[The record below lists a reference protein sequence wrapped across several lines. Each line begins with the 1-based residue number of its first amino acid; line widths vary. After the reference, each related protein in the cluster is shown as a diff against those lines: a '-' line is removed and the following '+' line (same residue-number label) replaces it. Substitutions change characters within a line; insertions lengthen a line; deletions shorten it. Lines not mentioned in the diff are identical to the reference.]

1 MILPKNEKVKRD
13 GTQNI
18 KIWIY
23 GTPNIGKTT
32 FANQFPDALMIN
44 TDGNYKY
51 IDSPVISLVDNNK
64 DPWEVFI
71 EVIDTILKGE
81 HTYKTIVIDLL
92 EDVYQ
97 YARNYYCK
105 KLKIDHESE
114 LGFAKGYDIIR
125 NNFLIAL
132 RKLASAPY
140 NIVFISHEETEVVKD
155 RIGRETTVYK
165 TALPDKLAK
174 KISGM
179 VEITGRISAT
189 ANVDENGNPV
199 DKRVLQLSSNKE
211 QYGGNKIPTIK
222 ADNIELSYENLVK
235 AIKGIDLTEKK

>member
-1 MILPKNEKVKRD
+1 MILPKNEKIKRD
-13 GTQNI
+13 GSQNI
-18 KIWIY
+18 KLWIY

-51 IDSPVISLVDNNK
+51 IDSPVISLLDSTK

-71 EVIDTILKGE
+71 DVIDTILKGD

-97 YARNYYCK
+97 YARNFYCK

-114 LGFAKGYDIIR
+114 LGYAKGYDIIR

-132 RKLASAPY
+132 RKLVNAPY
-140 NIVFISHEETEVVKD
+140 NIIFISHEETEIVKD

-165 TALPDKLAK
+165 TALPDKVAK

-179 VEITGRISAT
+179 VEITGRISAVSK
-189 ANVDENGNPV
+189 ADENGNPI
-199 DKRVLQLSSNKE
+199 DKRMLQLSSNKE
-211 QYGGNKIPTIK
+211 QYGGNKIPTIHV
-222 ADNIELSYENLVK
+222 DNIELNYENLVK
-235 AIKGIDLTEKK
+235 AIKGIDLK

>member
-18 KIWIY
+18 KLWIY

-51 IDSPVISLVDNNK
+51 IDSPVISLLDSTK

-71 EVIDTILKGE
+71 DIIDTILKGD
-81 HTYKTIVIDLL
+81 HSYKTIVIDLL

-97 YARNYYCK
+97 YARNFYCK

-132 RKLASAPY
+132 RKLVNAPY
-140 NIVFISHEETEVVKD
+140 NIIFISHEETEVVKD

-165 TALPDKLAK
+165 TALPDKVAK

-179 VEITGRISAT
+179 VEITGRISAVSK
-189 ANVDENGNPV
+189 ADENGNPI
-199 DKRVLQLSSNKE
+199 DTRMLQLSSNKE
-211 QYGGNKIPTIK
+211 QYGGNKIPTIHV
-222 ADNIELSYENLVK
+222 DNIELNYENLVK
-235 AIKGIDLTEKK
+235 AIKGMDLK

>member
-13 GTQNI
+13 GSKNV
-18 KIWIY
+18 KLWIY

-51 IDSPVISLVDNNK
+51 IDSPVISLLDSTK

-71 EVIDTILKGE
+71 DIIDTILKGD
-81 HTYKTIVIDLL
+81 HTYKTIVVDLL

-97 YARNYYCK
+97 YARNFYCK

-132 RKLASAPY
+132 RKLVNAPY
-140 NIVFISHEETEVVKD
+140 NIIFISHEETEVVKD

-165 TALPDKLAK
+165 TALPDKVAK

-179 VEITGRISAT
+179 VEITGRISAVSK
-189 ANVDENGNPV
+189 ADEKGNPI
-199 DKRVLQLSSNKE
+199 DTRVLQLSSNKE
-211 QYGGNKIPTIK
+211 QYGGNKIPTIHV
-222 ADNIELSYENLVK
+222 DNIELNYENLIK
-235 AIKGIDLTEKK
+235 AIKGIDLK